1 MMSETFER
9 IRSLLDSAGADY
21 ETVRHAPTRTSQ
33 ESARARGEKLS
44 VGGKALVLKVDKG
57 FMLFVLS
64 AAKRLDSIKIKR
76 RFSAKRIRFA
86 SAPELLELTG
96 LVPGSVP
103 PIGRPLYDIDL
114 YVDRS
119 VILNERIAF
128 NAGSLTESVIMAV
141 SDYLEIARPVIFDF
155 SE

>member
-21 ETVRHAPTRTSQ
+21 ETVHHAPTRTSK

-44 VGGKALVLKVDKG
+44 VGGKALVLKVDKS

-76 RFSAKRIRFA
+76 RFDAKRIRFA
-86 SAPELLELTG
+86 SASELLELTG

>member
-1 MMSETFER
+1 MSETFER
-9 IRSLLDSAGADY
+9 IESLIRSSGADY
-21 ETVRHAPTRTSQ
+21 ETVHHTPTRTSK
-33 ESARARGEKLS
+33 ESALARGETLS
-44 VGGKALVLKVDKG
+44 VGGKALVLKVDKR

-64 AAKRLDSIKIKR
+64 AAQRLDSVKIKR
-76 RFSAKRIRFA
+76 RFGAKRIRFA

-114 YVDRS
+114 YVDES
-119 VILNERIAF
+119 VTHNERIAF
-128 NAGSLTESVIMAV
+128 NAGSLTDSVIMAV
-141 SDYLEIARPVIFDF
+141 SDYLEIARPVVFDF